1 MEEESW
7 EAKGNKLICGA
18 CAASVRKPSMG
29 TGQTGQQAPDSSG
42 LLASPEPQDQD
53 YNHTMALFCALHA
66 LKNLTGK
73 TELNMFRQETS
84 SRQQAFYSSFF
95 GSMNRVCQKFLG
107 PMILN
112 SKMFLINLENVHRKP
127 NVSLLLGTGDAK
139 RKKNPSLLWKVS
151 QYNWRHSCATYQAW
165 RGKCSHRGS
174 KGCYHPTFK
183 T

>member
-1 MEEESW
+1 
-7 EAKGNKLICGA
+7 
-18 CAASVRKPSMG
+18 MG
-29 TGQTGQQAPDSSG
+29 TGQTGQRAPDSSG

-66 LKNLTGK
+66 LKNATGK

-127 NVSLLLGTGDAK
+127 NVSLLLGTGDTK
-139 RKKNPSLLWKVS
+139 RKKNLSLLTIEDTAVRSTRRGVESAPTEEAKDAITQPSKLRGGDVRTDMGEVTWKKM
-151 QYNWRHSCATYQAW
+151 AA
-165 RGKCSHRGS
+165 
-174 KGCYHPTFK
+174 
-183 T
+183 